1 MFHPDSRSFTRSTPR
16 ASVSSSNAP
25 RAEIE
30 SIVDARART
39 RDRIVPSSRLVVV
52 DRVATRRPVDA
63 SAVVVVIGIV
73 IFNVVA
79 RRALDRARVRAT
91 AGARVV
97 IVVVVARM
105 PATVVAARR
114 LFVPTWTWTRDY
126 SRHFASRSTNDDRL
140 ANDPRTM
147 ERATTR
153 CANAL
158 AMRRTC
164 ASMRA
169 SAKSARRATTKPAR
183 AGTIRC
189 GAVQK
194 MNAEELEIAMANRDR
209 PMVIDFYAT
218 WCGPCVLM
226 SSELEKVQE
235 QLGDKVQCVKVDTDE
250 ESDLATQ
257 LQIQGLPTLVFVS
270 TDSSKP
276 ALRTEGMLP
285 AETVISVIENEL

>member
-52 DRVATRRPVDA
+52 DRVATRRPIDA

-114 LFVPTWTWTRDY
+114 LFVPTWTWTRAIILDT
-126 SRHFASRSTNDDRL
+126 SRRARRTTTDSR
-140 ANDPRTM
+140 
-147 ERATTR
+147 TTR
-153 CANAL
+153 ERWNARRRDARTRSRCAAP
-158 AMRRTC
+158 ARRC
-164 ASMRA
+164 AR
-169 SAKSARRATTKPAR
+169 ARRARDAR
-183 AGTIRC
+183 RRNPRGRGRFAAVRC
-189 GAVQK
+189 K
-194 MNAEELEIAMANRDR
+194 R
-209 PMVIDFYAT
+209 
-218 WCGPCVLM
+218 
-226 SSELEKVQE
+226 
-235 QLGDKVQCVKVDTDE
+235 
-250 ESDLATQ
+250 
-257 LQIQGLPTLVFVS
+257 
-270 TDSSKP
+270 
-276 ALRTEGMLP
+276 
-285 AETVISVIENEL
+285 